1 MRASATGKM
10 PPGRPAVGAAAALR
24 ALALAAVLGLTTF
37 VAACGSGAT
46 KTVSVSTPAGQQAS
60 ATGPAVVRPSAGR
73 QRTAPTQT
81 TGSSTGT
88 SGAAQTTRTA
98 TAPAFA
104 QQQPGGEG
112 LDQAL
117 AVVKAHGF
125 DASDTS
131 EYHPAQTLR
140 VLIGTHRGPAG
151 GATQQAFFFV
161 GGRFLGTD
169 TSAPSGEVKVVGQS
183 DTEVT
188 LAYSMYR
195 PHDKPC
201 CATGGEAKVR
211 FQLDNGRLAPLDPI
225 PPASSSTGLSR
236 Q

>member
-1 MRASATGKM
+1 MGAA
-10 PPGRPAVGAAAALR
+10 PAVAVLRALTPAAALG
-24 ALALAAVLGLTTF
+24 LAAF

-46 KTVSVSTPAGQQAS
+46 RTVSVSTPAGQQAS
-60 ATGPAVVRPSAGR
+60 ATSPAAARPGASR

-81 TGSSTGT
+81 TGSGT
-88 SGAAQTTRTA
+88 ATSAAPQTTRTA

-104 QQQPGGEG
+104 QQQPSGEG

-125 DASDTS
+125 DATDTS

-151 GATQQAFFFV
+151 GAAQQAFFFV

-188 LAYSMYR
+188 LAYSLYR
-195 PHDKPC
+195 PHDRPC

-211 FQLDNGRLAPLDPI
+211 FQLDNGRLAPMDPI